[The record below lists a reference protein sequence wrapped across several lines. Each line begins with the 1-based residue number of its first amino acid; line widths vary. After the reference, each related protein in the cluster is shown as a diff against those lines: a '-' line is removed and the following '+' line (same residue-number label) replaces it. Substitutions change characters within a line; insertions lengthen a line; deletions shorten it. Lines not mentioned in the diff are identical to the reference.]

1 MNMKIRFAL
10 FMIVSL
16 FAVCANGAPMAYSVN
31 SDSMSATQDSLYLI
45 DLETG
50 VDLQRGQPLFNGE
63 VSGGYRLDTEGLAF
77 DKSGTLWGI
86 DDISRTLF
94 PIDTISGS
102 LSWETEVS
110 LRNPLHF
117 PEGGSNDFGMTF
129 SCDDTLY
136 VTSLSGDS
144 NKLYRLGLDGSSE
157 TIGTLG
163 ANISALAAIGNP
175 TRLYGLGNGQLENG
189 EPDAPNL
196 YRINLDTGAA
206 EIVGALGEPGE
217 FSYNEA
223 GLAFDSDGNLWA
235 ITDRRKIDNQPSQIL
250 SIDVESGAAEIV
262 STTSE
267 VGFESLAIAP
277 PTACVAAPLKDDGYR
292 PIPTL
297 SSYGILLTVFI
308 LMFAGMIVLRK
319 RAL

>member
-1 MNMKIRFAL
+1 MNMKTRFVLLMVA
-10 FMIVSL
+10 SL
-16 FAVCANGAPMAYSVN
+16 FAVCANAAPMAYSVN
-31 SDSMSATQDSLYLI
+31 SDSPNSTDDSLYLI
-45 DLETG
+45 DLATG
-50 VDLQRGQPLFNGE
+50 TNTQRGKLFNGIE
-63 VSGGYRLDTEGLAF
+63 VDGYRTDTEGLAF
-77 DKSGTLWGI
+77 DKNGTLWGL

-94 PIDTISGS
+94 PINTLSGS
-102 LSWETEVS
+102 LSFETEVS

-136 VTSLSGDS
+136 VTSLSGDT
-144 NKLYRLGLDGSSE
+144 NTLYSLGLDGSSE

-163 ANISALAAIGNP
+163 VNISALAAIGNP

-189 EPDAPNL
+189 DPDAPNL
-196 YRINLDTGAA
+196 YRISLDTGAA
-206 EIVGALGEPGE
+206 EIVGPLGN

-235 ITDRRKIDNQPSQIL
+235 ITDRRKIDSQPSQIL
-250 SIDVESGAAEIV
+250 SIDVASGAATLV

-277 PTACVAAPLKDDGYR
+277 PTACVAAPLEDDGYR

-297 SSYGILLTVFI
+297 GSNGILLTIFI

-319 RAL
+319 RVL